1 MAYKQCA
8 WLVRWQWI
16 GEHASVK
23 RPVVALLQPR
33 LGQKKVAEI
42 VRTLYSA
49 AGNYSL
55 AEQAEYTKHPDAAP
69 YQAEIST
76 RGITYGHHPWLEAI
90 YVRDLTITTDP
101 STGGESLSFLHPD
114 RFEFDQGTGVRT
126 VARKS
131 FSETICQ
138 PLPGHSQY

>member
-33 LGQKKVAEI
+33 LGHQKVAEI
-42 VRTLYSA
+42 VKALYAA
-49 AGNYSL
+49 AGKYSL
-55 AEQAEYTKHPDAAP
+55 AEQAEYTKHPAAAP

-76 RGITYGHHPWLEAI
+76 RGITYGNNPWLEAI

-101 STGGESLSFLHPD
+101 STGEENLSFQHPD
-114 RFEFDQGTGVRT
+114 QFEFDHGTGIRS
-126 VARKS
+126 VAQKS

-138 PLPGHSQY
+138 PLPGHCQC